1 MMKTENKNAIQLLIW
16 IFFIVII
23 FVMFKITNK
32 NDKKEDEKQ
41 DNTPVFVNYTDM
53 EINLLNSG
61 YDYKYTITSETQ
73 KEIYEGT
80 MCDDIDIGYKE
91 TITGI
96 TKYKIDNGKITKVL
110 LDNEEEIPSI
120 YDGSED
126 FLNLSTL
133 FTNLK
138 EYLYN
143 VEKSDNERMISY
155 KKDGYQVLVKT
166 NLEYIT
172 NITITTTTNNY
183 NLEFT
188 NVGKCAKI
196 DSNK

>member
-32 NDKKEDEKQ
+32 TDKKEEKEE
-41 DNTPVFVNYTDM
+41 NTPVFVNYKDM
-53 EINLLNSG
+53 EINLLNNG
-61 YDYKYTITSETQ
+61 YDYKYTIISDTQ

-80 MCDDIDIGYKE
+80 MCNDIDIGYKE
-91 TITGI
+91 TIDSI
-96 TKYKIDNGKITKVL
+96 TKYKIKNGKITKVL

-120 YDGSED
+120 YDDSED
-126 FLNLSTL
+126 FLNLNTL
-133 FTNLK
+133 FANLK
-138 EYLYN
+138 EYPYN
-143 VEKSDNERMISY
+143 IEKNNNERLISY

-188 NVGKCAKI
+188 NVGKCVKI

>member
-32 NDKKEDEKQ
+32 TDKNEEKEE
-41 DNTPVFVNYTDM
+41 NTPVFVNYKDM

-61 YDYKYTITSETQ
+61 YDYKYTITSDTQ

-80 MCDDIDIGYKE
+80 MCNDIDIGYKE
-91 TITGI
+91 TIDSI
-96 TKYKIDNGKITKVL
+96 TKYKIKNGKITKIL

-120 YDGSED
+120 YDDSED
-126 FLNLSTL
+126 FLNLNTL

-138 EYLYN
+138 EYPYN
-143 VEKSDNERMISY
+143 IEKNNNERLISY

-188 NVGKCAKI
+188 NVGKCVKI

>member
-32 NDKKEDEKQ
+32 PDKKEEKEE
-41 DNTPVFVNYTDM
+41 NTTVFVNYKDM

-61 YDYKYTITSETQ
+61 YDYKYTITSDTQ

-80 MCDDIDIGYKE
+80 MCNDIDIGYKE
-91 TITGI
+91 TIDSI
-96 TKYKIDNGKITKVL
+96 TKYKIKNGKITKVL

-120 YDGSED
+120 YDDSED
-126 FLNLSTL
+126 FLNLNTL

-138 EYLYN
+138 EYPYN
-143 VEKSDNERMISY
+143 IEKNNNERLISY

-188 NVGKCAKI
+188 NVGKCVKI

>member
-32 NDKKEDEKQ
+32 TDKKEEKEE
-41 DNTPVFVNYTDM
+41 NTPVFVNYKDM
-53 EINLLNSG
+53 EINLLNNG
-61 YDYKYTITSETQ
+61 YDYKYTITSDTQ

-80 MCDDIDIGYKE
+80 MCNDIDIGYKE
-91 TITGI
+91 TIDSI
-96 TKYKIDNGKITKVL
+96 TKYKIKNGKITKVL

-120 YDGSED
+120 YDDSED

-138 EYLYN
+138 EYPYN
-143 VEKSDNERMISY
+143 IEKNNNERTISY

-172 NITITTTTNNY
+172 NITITTATNNY

-188 NVGKCAKI
+188 NVGKCVKI

>member
-32 NDKKEDEKQ
+32 TDKKEEKEE
-41 DNTPVFVNYTDM
+41 NTPVFVNYKDM
-53 EINLLNSG
+53 EINLLNNG
-61 YDYKYTITSETQ
+61 YDYKYTITSDTQ

-80 MCDDIDIGYKE
+80 MCNDIDIGYKE
-91 TITGI
+91 TIDSI
-96 TKYKIDNGKITKVL
+96 TKYKIKNGKIYKVL

-120 YDGSED
+120 YDDSED
-126 FLNLSTL
+126 FLNLNTL

-138 EYLYN
+138 EYPYN
-143 VEKSDNERMISY
+143 IEKNNNERLISY

-188 NVGKCAKI
+188 NVGKCVKI

>member
-32 NDKKEDEKQ
+32 PDKKEEKEE
-41 DNTPVFVNYTDM
+41 NTPVFVNYKDM
-53 EINLLNSG
+53 EINLLNNG
-61 YDYKYTITSETQ
+61 YDYKYTITSDTQ

-80 MCDDIDIGYKE
+80 MCNDIDIGYKE
-91 TITGI
+91 TIDSI
-96 TKYKIDNGKITKVL
+96 TKYKIKNGKITKVL

-120 YDGSED
+120 YDDSED
-126 FLNLSTL
+126 FLNLNTL

-138 EYLYN
+138 EYPYN
-143 VEKSDNERMISY
+143 IEKNNNERTISY

-188 NVGKCAKI
+188 NVGKCVKI

>member
-32 NDKKEDEKQ
+32 TDKKEEKEE
-41 DNTPVFVNYTDM
+41 NTPVFVNYNDM

-61 YDYKYTITSETQ
+61 YDYKYTITSDTQ

-80 MCDDIDIGYKE
+80 MCNDIDIGYKE
-91 TITGI
+91 TIDSI
-96 TKYKIDNGKITKVL
+96 TKYKIKNGKITKVL

-120 YDGSED
+120 YDDSED
-126 FLNLSTL
+126 FLNLNTL

-138 EYLYN
+138 EYPYN
-143 VEKSDNERMISY
+143 IEKNDNERLISY

-188 NVGKCAKI
+188 NVGKCVKI

>member
-32 NDKKEDEKQ
+32 PDKKEEKEE
-41 DNTPVFVNYTDM
+41 NTPVFVNYKDM

-61 YDYKYTITSETQ
+61 YDYKYTITSDTQ

-80 MCDDIDIGYKE
+80 MCNDIDIGYKE
-91 TITGI
+91 TIDSI
-96 TKYKIDNGKITKVL
+96 TKYKIKNGKITKVL

-120 YDGSED
+120 YDDSED
-126 FLNLSTL
+126 FLNLNTL

-138 EYLYN
+138 EYPYN
-143 VEKSDNERMISY
+143 IEKNDNERLISY

-188 NVGKCAKI
+188 NVGKCVKI

>member
-32 NDKKEDEKQ
+32 PDKKEEKEE
-41 DNTPVFVNYTDM
+41 NTPVFVNYKDM

-61 YDYKYTITSETQ
+61 YDYKYTITSDTQ

-80 MCDDIDIGYKE
+80 MCNDIDIGYKE
-91 TITGI
+91 TIDSI
-96 TKYKIDNGKITKVL
+96 TKYKIKNGKITKVL

-120 YDGSED
+120 YDDSED
-126 FLNLSTL
+126 FLNLNTL

-138 EYLYN
+138 EYPYN
-143 VEKSDNERMISY
+143 IEKNNNERLISY

-188 NVGKCAKI
+188 NVGKCVKI

>member
-32 NDKKEDEKQ
+32 TDKKEEK
-41 DNTPVFVNYTDM
+41 TPVFVNYKDM

-61 YDYKYTITSETQ
+61 YDYKYTITSDTQ

-80 MCDDIDIGYKE
+80 MCNDIDIGYKE
-91 TITGI
+91 TIDNI
-96 TKYKIDNGKITKVL
+96 TKYKIKNGKITKVL

-120 YDGSED
+120 YDDSED
-126 FLNLSTL
+126 FLNLNTL

-138 EYLYN
+138 EYPYN
-143 VEKSDNERMISY
+143 IEKNNNERLISY

-188 NVGKCAKI
+188 NVGKCVKI

>member
-32 NDKKEDEKQ
+32 TDKKEEKEE
-41 DNTPVFVNYTDM
+41 NTPVFVNYKDM

-61 YDYKYTITSETQ
+61 YDYKYTITSDTQ

-80 MCDDIDIGYKE
+80 MCNDIDIGYKE
-91 TITGI
+91 TIDSI
-96 TKYKIDNGKITKVL
+96 TKYKIKNGKITKVL

-120 YDGSED
+120 YDDSED
-126 FLNLSTL
+126 FLNLNTL
-133 FTNLK
+133 FANLK
-138 EYLYN
+138 EYPYN
-143 VEKSDNERMISY
+143 IEKNNNERLISY

-188 NVGKCAKI
+188 NVGKCVKI

>member
-32 NDKKEDEKQ
+32 TDKKEVKEE
-41 DNTPVFVNYTDM
+41 NTPVFVNYNDM

-61 YDYKYTITSETQ
+61 YDYKYTITSDTQ

-80 MCDDIDIGYKE
+80 MCNDIDIGYKE
-91 TITGI
+91 TIDSI
-96 TKYKIDNGKITKVL
+96 TKYKIKNGKITKVL

-120 YDGSED
+120 YDDSKD
-126 FLNLSTL
+126 FLNLNTL

-138 EYLYN
+138 EYPYN
-143 VEKSDNERMISY
+143 IEKNNNERIISY

-188 NVGKCAKI
+188 NVGKCVKI

>member
-32 NDKKEDEKQ
+32 PDKKEEKEE
-41 DNTPVFVNYTDM
+41 NTPVFVNYKDM

-61 YDYKYTITSETQ
+61 YDYKYTITSDTQ

-80 MCDDIDIGYKE
+80 MCNDIDIGYKE
-91 TITGI
+91 TIDSI
-96 TKYKIDNGKITKVL
+96 TKYKIKNGKITKVL

-120 YDGSED
+120 YNDYED
-126 FLNLSTL
+126 FLNLNTL

-138 EYLYN
+138 EYPYN
-143 VEKSDNERMISY
+143 IEKNNNERTISY

-188 NVGKCAKI
+188 NVGKCVKI

>member
-32 NDKKEDEKQ
+32 TDKKEEKEE
-41 DNTPVFVNYTDM
+41 NTPVFVNYKDM
-53 EINLLNSG
+53 EINLLNNG
-61 YDYKYTITSETQ
+61 YDYKYTITSDTQ

-80 MCDDIDIGYKE
+80 MCNNIDIGYKE
-91 TITGI
+91 TIDSI
-96 TKYKIDNGKITKVL
+96 TKYKIKNGKITKIL

-120 YDGSED
+120 YDDSED
-126 FLNLSTL
+126 FLNLNTL
-133 FTNLK
+133 FANLK
-138 EYLYN
+138 EYPYN
-143 VEKSDNERMISY
+143 IEKNNNERLISY

-188 NVGKCAKI
+188 NVGKCVKI

>member
-32 NDKKEDEKQ
+32 TEKKEEKEE
-41 DNTPVFVNYTDM
+41 NTPVFVNYNDM

-61 YDYKYTITSETQ
+61 YDYKYTITSDTQ

-80 MCDDIDIGYKE
+80 MCNDIDIGYKE
-91 TITGI
+91 TIDSI
-96 TKYKIDNGKITKVL
+96 TKYKIKNGKITKVL

-120 YDGSED
+120 YDDFED
-126 FLNLSTL
+126 FLNLNTL

-138 EYLYN
+138 EYPYN
-143 VEKSDNERMISY
+143 IEKNNNERLISY

-188 NVGKCAKI
+188 NVGKCVKI

>member
-32 NDKKEDEKQ
+32 TDKKEEKEE
-41 DNTPVFVNYTDM
+41 NTPVFVNYKDM
-53 EINLLNSG
+53 EINLLNNG
-61 YDYKYTITSETQ
+61 YDYKYTITSDTQ

-80 MCDDIDIGYKE
+80 MCNDIDIGYKE
-91 TITGI
+91 TIDSI
-96 TKYKIDNGKITKVL
+96 TKYKIKNGKITKVL

-120 YDGSED
+120 YDDSED
-126 FLNLSTL
+126 FLNLNTL

-138 EYLYN
+138 EYPYN
-143 VEKSDNERMISY
+143 IEKNNNERLISY

-188 NVGKCAKI
+188 NVGKCVKI

>member
-1 MMKTENKNAIQLLIW
+1 
-16 IFFIVII
+16 
-23 FVMFKITNK
+23 MFKITNK
-32 NDKKEDEKQ
+32 TDKKEEKEE
-41 DNTPVFVNYTDM
+41 NTPVFVNYKDM
-53 EINLLNSG
+53 EINLLNNG
-61 YDYKYTITSETQ
+61 YDYKYTITSDTQ

-80 MCDDIDIGYKE
+80 MCNDIDIGYKE
-91 TITGI
+91 TIDSI
-96 TKYKIDNGKITKVL
+96 TKYKIKNGKITKVL

-120 YDGSED
+120 YDDSED
-126 FLNLSTL
+126 FLNLNTL

-138 EYLYN
+138 EYPYN
-143 VEKSDNERMISY
+143 IEKNNNERTISY

-188 NVGKCAKI
+188 NVGKCVKI

>member
-32 NDKKEDEKQ
+32 TDKKEVKEE
-41 DNTPVFVNYTDM
+41 NTPVFVNYNDM

-61 YDYKYTITSETQ
+61 YDYKYTITSDTQ

-80 MCDDIDIGYKE
+80 MCNDIDIGYKE
-91 TITGI
+91 TIDSI
-96 TKYKIDNGKITKVL
+96 TKYKIKNGKITKVL

-120 YDGSED
+120 YDDSED
-126 FLNLSTL
+126 FLNLNTL

-138 EYLYN
+138 EYPYN
-143 VEKSDNERMISY
+143 IEKNNNERLISY

-188 NVGKCAKI
+188 NVGKCVKI

>member
-32 NDKKEDEKQ
+32 PDKKEEKEE
-41 DNTPVFVNYTDM
+41 NTPVFVNYKDM

-61 YDYKYTITSETQ
+61 YDYKYTITSDTQ

-80 MCDDIDIGYKE
+80 MCNDIDIGYKE
-91 TITGI
+91 TIDSI
-96 TKYKIDNGKITKVL
+96 TKYKIKNGKITKVL

-120 YDGSED
+120 YDDSED
-126 FLNLSTL
+126 FLNLNTL

-138 EYLYN
+138 EYPYN
-143 VEKSDNERMISY
+143 IEKNNNERKISY

-172 NITITTTTNNY
+172 NITITTATNNY

-188 NVGKCAKI
+188 NVGKCVKI

>member
-32 NDKKEDEKQ
+32 TDKKEEKEE
-41 DNTPVFVNYTDM
+41 NTPVFVNYNDM

-61 YDYKYTITSETQ
+61 YDYKYTITSDTQ

-80 MCDDIDIGYKE
+80 MCNDIDIGYKE
-91 TITGI
+91 TIDSI
-96 TKYKIDNGKITKVL
+96 TKYKIKNGKITKVL

-120 YDGSED
+120 YDDSED
-126 FLNLSTL
+126 FLNLNTL

-138 EYLYN
+138 EYPYN
-143 VEKSDNERMISY
+143 IEKNNNERLISY

-188 NVGKCAKI
+188 NVGKCVKI

>member
-32 NDKKEDEKQ
+32 TDKKEVKEE
-41 DNTPVFVNYTDM
+41 NTPVFVNYNDM

-61 YDYKYTITSETQ
+61 YDYKYTITSDTQ

-80 MCDDIDIGYKE
+80 MCNDIDIGYKE
-91 TITGI
+91 TIDSI
-96 TKYKIDNGKITKVL
+96 TKYKIKNGKITKIL

-120 YDGSED
+120 YDDSED
-126 FLNLSTL
+126 FLNLNTL

-138 EYLYN
+138 EYPYN
-143 VEKSDNERMISY
+143 IEKNNNERIISY

-172 NITITTTTNNY
+172 NITITTATNNY

-188 NVGKCAKI
+188 NVGKCVKI

>member
-32 NDKKEDEKQ
+32 TDKKEEKEE
-41 DNTPVFVNYTDM
+41 NTPVFVNYKDM

-61 YDYKYTITSETQ
+61 YDYKYTITSDTQ

-80 MCDDIDIGYKE
+80 MCNDIDIGYKE
-91 TITGI
+91 TIDSI
-96 TKYKIDNGKITKVL
+96 TKYKIKNGKITKVL

-120 YDGSED
+120 YDDSED
-126 FLNLSTL
+126 FLNLNTL

-138 EYLYN
+138 EYPYN
-143 VEKSDNERMISY
+143 IEKNNNERLILY

-172 NITITTTTNNY
+172 NITITTATNNY

-188 NVGKCAKI
+188 NVGKCVKI

>member
-1 MMKTENKNAIQLLIW
+1 MMKNENKNAIQLLIW

-32 NDKKEDEKQ
+32 TDKKEEKEE
-41 DNTPVFVNYTDM
+41 NTPVFVNYKDM

-61 YDYKYTITSETQ
+61 YDYKYTITSDTQ

-80 MCDDIDIGYKE
+80 MCNDIDIGYKE
-91 TITGI
+91 TIDSI
-96 TKYKIDNGKITKVL
+96 TKYKIKNGKITKVL

-120 YDGSED
+120 YDDSED
-126 FLNLSTL
+126 FLNLNTL

-138 EYLYN
+138 EYPYN
-143 VEKSDNERMISY
+143 IEKNNNERIISY

-188 NVGKCAKI
+188 NVGKCVKI

>member
-32 NDKKEDEKQ
+32 TDKKEEKEE
-41 DNTPVFVNYTDM
+41 NTPVFVNYKDM
-53 EINLLNSG
+53 EINLLNNG
-61 YDYKYTITSETQ
+61 YDYKYTITSDTQ

-80 MCDDIDIGYKE
+80 MCNDIDIGYKE
-91 TITGI
+91 TIDSI
-96 TKYKIDNGKITKVL
+96 TKYKIKNGKITKVL

-120 YDGSED
+120 YDDSED
-126 FLNLSTL
+126 FLNLNTL

-138 EYLYN
+138 EYPYN
-143 VEKSDNERMISY
+143 IEKNNNERLISY

-172 NITITTTTNNY
+172 NITITTATNNY

-188 NVGKCAKI
+188 NVGKCVKI

>member
-32 NDKKEDEKQ
+32 TDKKEEKEE
-41 DNTPVFVNYTDM
+41 NTPVFVNYKDM
-53 EINLLNSG
+53 EINLLNNG
-61 YDYKYTITSETQ
+61 YDYKYTITSDTQ

-80 MCDDIDIGYKE
+80 MCNNIDIGYKE
-91 TITGI
+91 TIDSI
-96 TKYKIDNGKITKVL
+96 TKYKIKNGKITKIL

-120 YDGSED
+120 YDDSED
-126 FLNLSTL
+126 FLNLNTL

-138 EYLYN
+138 EYPYN
-143 VEKSDNERMISY
+143 IEKNNNERIISY

-188 NVGKCAKI
+188 NVGKCVKI

>member
-32 NDKKEDEKQ
+32 TDKKEEKEE
-41 DNTPVFVNYTDM
+41 NTPVFVNYNDM

-61 YDYKYTITSETQ
+61 YDYKYTITSDTQ

-80 MCDDIDIGYKE
+80 MCNDIDIGYKE
-91 TITGI
+91 TIDSI
-96 TKYKIDNGKITKVL
+96 TKYKIKNGKITKVL

-120 YDGSED
+120 YDDSED
-126 FLNLSTL
+126 FLNLNTL

-138 EYLYN
+138 EYPYN
-143 VEKSDNERMISY
+143 IEKNNNERIISY

-188 NVGKCAKI
+188 NVGKCVKI

>member
-32 NDKKEDEKQ
+32 TDKKEEKEE
-41 DNTPVFVNYTDM
+41 NTPVFVNYKDM
-53 EINLLNSG
+53 EINLLNNG
-61 YDYKYTITSETQ
+61 YDYKYTIISDTQ

-80 MCDDIDIGYKE
+80 MCNDIDIGYKE
-91 TITGI
+91 TIDSI
-96 TKYKIDNGKITKVL
+96 TKYKIKNGKITKVL

-120 YDGSED
+120 YDDSED
-126 FLNLSTL
+126 FLNLNTL

-138 EYLYN
+138 EYQYN
-143 VEKSDNERMISY
+143 IEKNNNERLISY

-188 NVGKCAKI
+188 NVGKCVKI

>member
-32 NDKKEDEKQ
+32 TDKKEDEKQ
-41 DNTPVFVNYTDM
+41 NNTPVFVNYTDM
-53 EINLLNSG
+53 EKNLLNDG
-61 YDYKYTITSETQ
+61 YDYKYIVTNDTE
-73 KEIYEGT
+73 KEIYEGS
-80 MCDDIDIGYKE
+80 MCNYIDIGYKE

-120 YDGSED
+120 YDDSED

>member
-23 FVMFKITNK
+23 IVMFKITNK
-32 NDKKEDEKQ
+32 TDKNEEKEE
-41 DNTPVFVNYTDM
+41 NTPVFVNYKDM

-61 YDYKYTITSETQ
+61 YDYKYTIISDTQ

-80 MCDDIDIGYKE
+80 MCNDIDIGYKE
-91 TITGI
+91 TIDSI
-96 TKYKIDNGKITKVL
+96 TKYKIKNGKITKVL

-120 YDGSED
+120 YDDSED
-126 FLNLSTL
+126 FLNLNTL

-138 EYLYN
+138 EYPYN
-143 VEKSDNERMISY
+143 IEKNNNERLISY

-188 NVGKCAKI
+188 NVGKCVKI

>member
-32 NDKKEDEKQ
+32 PDKKEEKEE
-41 DNTPVFVNYTDM
+41 NTPVFVNYKDM

-61 YDYKYTITSETQ
+61 YDYKYTITSDTQ

-80 MCDDIDIGYKE
+80 MCNDIDIGYKE
-91 TITGI
+91 TIDSI
-96 TKYKIDNGKITKVL
+96 TKYKIKNGKITKVL

-120 YDGSED
+120 YDDSED
-126 FLNLSTL
+126 FLNLNTL

-138 EYLYN
+138 EYPYN
-143 VEKSDNERMISY
+143 IEKNNNERLISY

-172 NITITTTTNNY
+172 NITITTATNNY

-188 NVGKCAKI
+188 NVGKCVKI

>member
-32 NDKKEDEKQ
+32 PDKKEEKEE
-41 DNTPVFVNYTDM
+41 NTPVFVNYKDM

-61 YDYKYTITSETQ
+61 YDYKYTITSDTQ

-80 MCDDIDIGYKE
+80 MCNDIDIGYKE
-91 TITGI
+91 TIDSI
-96 TKYKIDNGKITKVL
+96 TKYKIKNGKITKIL

-120 YDGSED
+120 YDDSED
-126 FLNLSTL
+126 FLNLNTL

-138 EYLYN
+138 EYPYN
-143 VEKSDNERMISY
+143 IEKNNNERLISY

-188 NVGKCAKI
+188 NVGKCVKI

>member
-1 MMKTENKNAIQLLIW
+1 MMKNENKNAIQLLIW

-32 NDKKEDEKQ
+32 TDKKEEKEE
-41 DNTPVFVNYTDM
+41 NTPVFVNYKDM

-61 YDYKYTITSETQ
+61 YDYKYTITSDTQ

-80 MCDDIDIGYKE
+80 MCNDIDIGYKE
-91 TITGI
+91 TIDSI
-96 TKYKIDNGKITKVL
+96 TKYKIKNGKITKVL

-120 YDGSED
+120 YDDSED
-126 FLNLSTL
+126 FLNLNTL

-138 EYLYN
+138 EYPYN
-143 VEKSDNERMISY
+143 IEKNNNERLISY

-188 NVGKCAKI
+188 NVGKCVKI

>member
-1 MMKTENKNAIQLLIW
+1 MMKNENKNAIQLLIW

-32 NDKKEDEKQ
+32 TDKKEEKEE
-41 DNTPVFVNYTDM
+41 NTPVFVNYKDM
-53 EINLLNSG
+53 EINLLNNG
-61 YDYKYTITSETQ
+61 YDYKYTITSDTQ

-80 MCDDIDIGYKE
+80 MCNDIDIGYKE
-91 TITGI
+91 TIDSI
-96 TKYKIDNGKITKVL
+96 TKYKIKNGKITKVL

-120 YDGSED
+120 YDDSED

-138 EYLYN
+138 EYPYN
-143 VEKSDNERMISY
+143 IEKNNNERTISY

-172 NITITTTTNNY
+172 NITITTATNNY

-188 NVGKCAKI
+188 NVGKCVKI

>member
-32 NDKKEDEKQ
+32 TDKKEVKEE
-41 DNTPVFVNYTDM
+41 NTPVFVNYKDM

-61 YDYKYTITSETQ
+61 YDYKYTITSDTQ

-80 MCDDIDIGYKE
+80 MCNDIDIGYKE
-91 TITGI
+91 TIDSI
-96 TKYKIDNGKITKVL
+96 TKYKIKNGKITKVL

-120 YDGSED
+120 YDDSED
-126 FLNLSTL
+126 FLNLNTL

-138 EYLYN
+138 EYPYN
-143 VEKSDNERMISY
+143 IEKNNNERLISY

-188 NVGKCAKI
+188 NVGKCVKI

>member
-32 NDKKEDEKQ
+32 TDKKEEKEE
-41 DNTPVFVNYTDM
+41 NPPVFVNYKDM

-61 YDYKYTITSETQ
+61 YDYKYTITSDTQ
-73 KEIYEGT
+73 KEMYEGT
-80 MCDDIDIGYKE
+80 MCNDIDIGYKE
-91 TITGI
+91 TIDSI
-96 TKYKIDNGKITKVL
+96 TKYKIKNGKITKVL

-120 YDGSED
+120 YDDSED
-126 FLNLSTL
+126 FLNLNTL
-133 FTNLK
+133 FANLK
-138 EYLYN
+138 EYPYN
-143 VEKSDNERMISY
+143 IEKNNNERLISY

-188 NVGKCAKI
+188 NVGKCVKI

>member
-32 NDKKEDEKQ
+32 TDKNEEKEE
-41 DNTPVFVNYTDM
+41 NTPVFVNYKDM

-61 YDYKYTITSETQ
+61 YDYKYTITSDTQ

-80 MCDDIDIGYKE
+80 MCNDIDIGYKE
-91 TITGI
+91 TIDSI
-96 TKYKIDNGKITKVL
+96 TKYKIKNGKITKVL

-120 YDGSED
+120 YDDSED
-126 FLNLSTL
+126 FLNLNTL

-138 EYLYN
+138 EYPYN
-143 VEKSDNERMISY
+143 IEKNNNERLISY

-188 NVGKCAKI
+188 NVGKCVKI

>member
-32 NDKKEDEKQ
+32 TDKKEVKEE
-41 DNTPVFVNYTDM
+41 NTPVFVNYNDM

-61 YDYKYTITSETQ
+61 YDYKYTITSDTQ

-80 MCDDIDIGYKE
+80 MCNDIDIGYKE
-91 TITGI
+91 TIDSI
-96 TKYKIDNGKITKVL
+96 TKYKIKNGKITKVL

-120 YDGSED
+120 YDDSED
-126 FLNLSTL
+126 FLNLNTL

-138 EYLYN
+138 EYPYN
-143 VEKSDNERMISY
+143 IEKNNNERIISY

-188 NVGKCAKI
+188 NVGKCVKI

>member
-32 NDKKEDEKQ
+32 TDKKEEKEE
-41 DNTPVFVNYTDM
+41 NTPVFVNYKDM
-53 EINLLNSG
+53 EINLLNNG
-61 YDYKYTITSETQ
+61 YDYKYTITSDTQ

-80 MCDDIDIGYKE
+80 MCNDIDIGYKE
-91 TITGI
+91 TIDSI
-96 TKYKIDNGKITKVL
+96 TKYKIKNGKITKVL

-120 YDGSED
+120 YDDSED
-126 FLNLSTL
+126 FLNLNTL

-138 EYLYN
+138 EYPYN
-143 VEKSDNERMISY
+143 IEKNNNERIISY

-188 NVGKCAKI
+188 NVGKCVKI